1 MFAIAPAS
9 GPAHLT
15 APQRRFLT
23 GKARWIR
30 AMFEAGIPT
39 VPSIV
44 VSRAAWNSL
53 QVERRQQADR
63 LRAHWVAT
71 LFRLVGADSKPP
83 LLTVRTASDTAVA
96 GLMPARTGL
105 PAPSSEAEAVDPKRP
120 LGRAIAD
127 AFESYGEDDDAIV
140 IVQAMANGEIVQ
152 FLSRDTLSGAMGPAP
167 VPNNG
172 GIPLAPDAVRMSEVI
187 DRLAGRHMT
196 ITAELDQGV
205 LTFLSARTY
214 QASASAELEAATDRV
229 ERGTWTEQQA
239 VASFSPD
246 RLQAMLHPSL
256 KGDHGV
262 PLATGL
268 GESPGAAP
276 GGIVITAEDAARW
289 KARGRHV
296 ILVVNETGPAD
307 IDGMKAATGIL
318 TARGGMTSHA
328 GVIARITGKPCV
340 AGVRTLSVDPV
351 AMAARIG
358 DTVLRGGDRITIAG
372 SDGSVYLGALPL
384 SQPHIGGALGELLGW
399 SVSTR
404 RIEVRSFVVRL
415 DVAMSARSF
424 GGVGIGLARSEH
436 MFFSRER
443 LVALRRLILS
453 EEEDDRKAALK

>member
-9 GPAHLT
+9 GPANLT

-30 AMFEAGIPT
+30 AMFEAGVPT
-39 VPSIV
+39 IPSIV

-53 QVERRQQADR
+53 QVERRQHADR
-63 LRAHWVAT
+63 LRPHWVAT
-71 LFRLVGADSKPP
+71 LFRLVGADSRPP
-83 LLTVRTASDTAVA
+83 LLTVRTTSDLAVS
-96 GLMPARTGL
+96 GLLPARTGL

-127 AFESYGEDDDAIV
+127 AVESYGEDDDAIV
-140 IVQAMANGEIVQ
+140 IVQAMADGEIVQ
-152 FLSRDTLSGAMGPAP
+152 FLSRDALSGAMGPAP

-172 GIPLAPDAVRMSEVI
+172 GIPLAPDAARVSEVI
-187 DRLAGRHMT
+187 DRLAGRHMC
-196 ITAELDQGV
+196 ITAALDQGA
-205 LTFLSARTY
+205 LTFLSARPY
-214 QASASAELEAATDRV
+214 QASAAAELEAATDRV

-239 VASFSPD
+239 VARFSPD

-256 KGDHGV
+256 KGNHGE
-262 PLATGL
+262 PLASGL
-268 GESPGAAP
+268 GVSPGAAH
-276 GGIVITAEDAARW
+276 GGIVFTAEDAARW

-296 ILVVNETGPAD
+296 ILVVYETGPAD
-307 IDGMKAATGIL
+307 IDGMMAATGIL

-340 AGVRTLSVDPV
+340 AGVRALSVDPV
-351 AMAARIG
+351 AMTARSG
-358 DTVLRGGDRITIAG
+358 DTVLRGGDRITIDG

-399 SVSTR
+399 SDSTR
-404 RIEVRSFVVRL
+404 RIEVRTNAETIDAAKTAL
-415 DVAMSARSF
+415 SF
-424 GGVGIGLARSEH
+424 GVEGIGLARSEH

-443 LVALRRLILS
+443 HQ
-453 EEEDDRKAALK
+453 